1 MTFGAVAEG
10 GILGLFRTNPPP
22 MITPLTPNVSRFL
35 ASPLLHHVGGKDI
48 ASAGGATIE
57 ILNPSDGTRL
67 ATVAMGG
74 APEMDLAVSAARKAF
89 PAWSALR
96 PNERAVI
103 LQRVADALERHQA
116 DLVQLESLNV
126 GKAVT
131 AAESYDI
138 PFGIQGL
145 RYFADY
151 SVHAERSMPL
161 AIKSMEARSFYVP
174 YGACGFVF
182 PWNFPFILLMWGVC
196 PALAAGNTVVVKPS
210 EVTPLSTLFFAR
222 IAEEAGL
229 PPGVVNVVVGDG
241 PTAGAA
247 LTGHPGIKRM
257 SFTGS
262 PGVGK
267 KIGETCGRNLV
278 PCKLE
283 LGGKGAAVVF
293 DDVDVDDVAAKLTA
307 AITANTG
314 QVCCTATRWMV
325 HDKIYDAF
333 VSKASQILR
342 GTRIGPG
349 MDRETQMGP
358 LVNER
363 QRERVLGYLARG
375 EAEGARVVLSGGRA
389 SPEGAA
395 KGFYV
400 QPSLLEGPDSN
411 VCCREEI
418 FGPSA
423 YLVRF
428 RDEDTVIGQVNQ
440 LTYGLA
446 NSVWSR
452 DLIRANRVAERMVA
466 GNSWI
471 NAHNVFAYGLPY
483 GGVNLSGTGGG
494 VNSPETFHDYL
505 RGQTIARP
513 LS

>member
-1 MTFGAVAEG
+1 
-10 GILGLFRTNPPP
+10 
-22 MITPLTPNVSRFL
+22 MITPLTKNVARFL
-35 ASPLLHHVGGKDI
+35 ASPLQHHIGGRTVPGADG
-48 ASAGGATIE
+48 ASTE
-57 ILNPSDGTRL
+57 VLNPSDGTTL

-74 APEMDLAVSAARKAF
+74 APEIDLAVAAARKAF

-116 DLVQLESLNV
+116 DLAQLESLNV
-126 GKAVT
+126 GKAIT

-138 PFGIQGL
+138 PFGIRGM

-151 SVHAERSMPL
+151 SVHAARSVPL
-161 AIKSMEARSFYVP
+161 AIRAIEARSLYVP
-174 YGACGFVF
+174 YGPCGFVF
-182 PWNFPFILLMWGVC
+182 PWNFPFILLMWGTC

-210 EVTPLSTLFFAR
+210 EVTPLSTLFFAQ
-222 IAEEAGL
+222 IAAEAGL

-247 LTGHPGIKRM
+247 LAAHPGIKRM

-262 PGVGK
+262 PAVGK
-267 KIGETCGRNLV
+267 KVGETCGRNLV

-325 HDKIYDAF
+325 HEGIYDAF
-333 VSKASQILR
+333 VSSAARKLR
-342 GTRIGPG
+342 ETKIGPG

-358 LVNER
+358 LVSER
-363 QRERVLGYLARG
+363 QRERVLGYLERG
-375 EAEGARVVLSGGRA
+375 RAEGAKVVLAGGRA
-389 SPEGAA
+389 SPAHGGS
-395 KGFYV
+395 GFYV
-400 QPSLLEGPDSN
+400 EPSLLEGTDSN

-423 YLVRF
+423 YLLRF
-428 RDEDTVIGQVNQ
+428 RDEDAAVDRVNQ
-440 LTYGLA
+440 LSYGLA
-446 NSVWSR
+446 NSVWSN
-452 DLIRANRVAERMVA
+452 DLARANRVAERMVA

-471 NAHNVFAYGLPY
+471 NAHNVFEYGLPY